1 MKKFLILTIA
11 LCSLCSC
18 AISYSSIS
26 CYGNVTTFTPQGDT
40 LKVYENVLIQ
50 EKVGGYTTENAFKAY
65 GLNFTDST
73 GKGIIIGNAVPYIVE
88 YKVEVKTEPDYY
100 EEPTYDN

>member
-1 MKKFLILTIA
+1 MKKFLFLTIA

-18 AISYSSIS
+18 GITTHSF
-26 CYGNVTTFTPQGDT
+26 YGNVTTFTPQGDT
-40 LKVYENVLIQ
+40 LKVYDNVLIQ
-50 EKVGGYTTENAFKAY
+50 EHINGCVTENAFKNF
-65 GLNFTDST
+65 GLNFIDST